1 MKDDEA
7 GTLQIHGRHP
17 VLEALKAGRPI
28 QRLQLARGASGD
40 VIDEIFAQA
49 RQHRIPFDLV
59 ARELLDRSTS
69 GNHQGVV
76 AHLAGQAY
84 ADYTQILASL
94 PSAPF
99 LVFLDGIQ
107 DPHNLGAILRTA
119 HAVGAHAVVIPER
132 GAAGL
137 TATAVKAAAGA
148 AAHLPVCRVVN
159 LARALDQAREAGLWI
174 AGLDAGGERS
184 FATGDFSGPCG
195 IVVGGE
201 GKGIRR
207 LVREHCD
214 FIVTIPM
221 GRNEIGS
228 LNASV
233 AAGLV
238 LYEVF
243 RQRHAS

>member
-1 MKDDEA
+1 MCNPGVVHPRQSSSEQAPA
-7 GTLQIHGRHP
+7 GPRH
-17 VLEALKAGRPI
+17 ERRALLVVRRVVVRVE
-28 QRLQLARGASGD
+28 RLRDAPRGA
-40 VIDEIFAQA
+40 
-49 RQHRIPFDLV
+49 
-59 ARELLDRSTS
+59 
-69 GNHQGVV
+69 
-76 AHLAGQAY
+76 LADQ
-84 ADYTQILASL
+84 
-94 PSAPF
+94 
-99 LVFLDGIQ
+99 DG
-107 DPHNLGAILRTA
+107 R
-119 HAVGAHAVVIPER
+119 
-132 GAAGL
+132 
-137 TATAVKAAAGA
+137 
-148 AAHLPVCRVVN
+148 
-159 LARALDQAREAGLWI
+159 
-174 AGLDAGGERS
+174 DAGGERS